1 MTDFSHIP
9 ARHEAIDQRLTEWA
23 RWVRVK
29 PQQWACQPMFRQYR
43 APRQYEHQ
51 ATVHIQINTIEAHEI
66 EKAVGNLPM
75 KHRDAIRWFYVFNK
89 NPLGM
94 ARSLAVSTDGLLDL
108 VTDGRD
114 MLKNRLSK
122 VEISCKMAQSLATA

>member
-9 ARHEAIDQRLTEWA
+9 ARHEAINQRLEDWS
-23 RWVRVK
+23 RWVKVK
-29 PQQWACQPMFRQYR
+29 PQAWACQPMFRQYR

-51 ATVHIQINTIEAHEI
+51 ATIRIEINQIEAHQT
-66 EKAVGNLPM
+66 EKEVANLPI
-75 KHRDAIRWFYVFNK
+75 KHRDAIRWFYVYNK

-94 ARSLAVSTDGLLDL
+94 ARSLAVSTDGLLEL

-114 MLKNRLSK
+114 MLKNRLSR
-122 VEISCKMAQSLATA
+122 VAISCKMSPSLAPA

>member
-9 ARHEAIDQRLTEWA
+9 ARHEAIDRRLNDWA
-23 RWVRVK
+23 RWVTVK
-29 PQQWACQPMFRQYR
+29 PRAWACQPMFRQYR

-51 ATVHIQINTIEAHEI
+51 ATIRVEVNSLEAHET
-66 EKAVGNLPM
+66 EKAVASLPM
-75 KHRDAIRWFYVFNK
+75 DHRDAIRWFYVFNK

-114 MLKNRLSK
+114 MLKNRLSR
-122 VEISCKMAQSLATA
+122 VVISCKMTKSLAPA

>member
-9 ARHEAIDQRLTEWA
+9 ARHEAIDRRLNDWA
-23 RWVRVK
+23 RWVTVK
-29 PQQWACQPMFRQYR
+29 PRAWACQPMFRQYR

-51 ATVHIQINTIEAHEI
+51 ATIHIEVNQIEAHDV
-66 EKAVGNLPM
+66 EKAVASLPL
-75 KHRDAIRWFYVFNK
+75 KNRDAIRWFYVFNR

-108 VTDGRD
+108 VTDARD
-114 MLKNRLSK
+114 MLKNRLSRAA
-122 VEISCKMAQSLATA
+122 ISCKMPQSLAPA